1 MRLKLDKKKIL
12 VVGDIMLDIYY
23 QGEIDRISP
32 EAPVPV
38 FKHLKDRY
46 VLGGAANVAANIAVA
61 GQEVAVAAVV
71 GNDNNGRKLKSMLHT
86 YGISTEMLAY
96 TDKVTTAKTR
106 FLANNNQQ
114 VMRLDDEDIAEITA
128 ETENE
133 LISLI
138 ERRIKEFDIVLIS
151 DYRKGLLTYRFTRE
165 IIKLSDEA
173 GIKVVAD
180 IKDNRNGRYNGI
192 FLIKPNKKELSDI
205 LGYELNTDED
215 IRKAAKDLLDDTECD
230 YILTTLGAK
239 GMLLVEKDNVIA
251 IPSVAREVF
260 DVTGAGDTAI
270 SYLAVCL
277 ANDYEISDAVRIANV
292 ASGIEVGKVGTS
304 QVQVD
309 EIEAYLLD
317 KPEERKK
324 VITSDNIPNI
334 KKENKGKKIVFTNGC
349 FDILHVGHIRYLNE
363 AKRLGDILI
372 VGVNSDDSVKRLKGD
387 SRPVNTLDDRMEL
400 IAALECV
407 DYVISFD
414 EDTPYRLIKELQP
427 DILVK
432 GGDYIKD
439 DVVGGDIVE
448 RNGGEVIIIPFVDG
462 KSTTNVISTIL
473 KSNKKEELR

>member
-1 MRLKLDKKKIL
+1 MRLIFDKKKVL

-61 GQEVAVAAVV
+61 GQDVAVASVV
-71 GNDNNGRKLKSMLHT
+71 GNDENGWKLKEMLHT
-86 YGISTEMLAY
+86 YGISTEMLVY

-114 VMRLDDEDIAEITA
+114 VMRLDDEDIAEIST

-133 LISLI
+133 LIFLI
-138 ERRIKEFDIVLIS
+138 EKKIKEFDIVLIS
-151 DYRKGLLTYRFTRE
+151 DYKKGLLTYRFTRE
-165 IIKLSDEA
+165 IIKLFDKT

-180 IKDNRNGRYNGI
+180 IKDNRDGRYNGI

-205 LGYELNTDED
+205 SGYELNTDED
-215 IRKAAKDLLDDTECD
+215 ISKASKDLLADTACD

-239 GMLLVEKDNVIA
+239 GMLLVGKDDVIA
-251 IPSVAREVF
+251 IPSVARDVF

-277 ANDYEISDAVRIANV
+277 ANDYEISDAVKIANI

-304 QVQVD
+304 QVKVE
-309 EIEAYLLD
+309 EIEAYLID
-317 KPEERKK
+317 KPAERKK
-324 VITSDNIPNI
+324 VISSENIPQMKN
-334 KKENKGKKIVFTNGC
+334 ENNGKRIVFTNGC
-349 FDILHVGHIRYLNE
+349 FDILHVGHIRYLKE
-363 AKRLGDILI
+363 AKQLGDILI
-372 VGVNSDDSVKRLKGD
+372 VGVNSDASVKHLKGN
-387 SRPVNTLDDRMEL
+387 SRPVNTLEDRMETL
-400 IAALECV
+400 AALECI
-407 DYVISFD
+407 DYVISFE
-414 EDTPYRLIKELQP
+414 EDTPYKLIKEIQP

-432 GGDYIKD
+432 GGDYKKN
-439 DVVGGDIVE
+439 DVVGLDIVE
-448 RNGGEVIIIPFVDG
+448 GNGGEVIIIPFVEG
-462 KSTTNVISTIL
+462 KSTTGVIRSIL
-473 KSNKKEELR
+473 KIQR